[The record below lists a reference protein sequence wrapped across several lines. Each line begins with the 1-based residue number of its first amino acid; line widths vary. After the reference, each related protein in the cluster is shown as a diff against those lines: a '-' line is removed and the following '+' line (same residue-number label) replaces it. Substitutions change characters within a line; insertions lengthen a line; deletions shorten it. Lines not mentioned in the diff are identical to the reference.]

1 MNDKHGRDRVKLFRE
16 IRQGWLVRLIRNYDR
31 CCSLNIDTI
40 FLPLV
45 LRSLTLLIND
55 WCCYLVSPTLPL
67 RPHACTGICLI
78 LARWQYD
85 EMYQKILFNRGAG
98 SRFSQCRL
106 RLCCSRKLIQFSR
119 QLHVTTKI
127 TFSVIKPSSCVNRLE
142 RQVLAMCTMCLQL
155 CRRNVFAN
163 NKQDVFASF
172 SNVCRPFPPRSP
184 NQSKRCW
191 NILIIYISAF
201 LLRVFTS
208 TKHTPSDWILKR

>member
-1 MNDKHGRDRVKLFRE
+1 M
-16 IRQGWLVRLIRNYDR
+16 
-31 CCSLNIDTI
+31 IDVVI
-40 FLPLV
+40 
-45 LRSLTLLIND
+45 
-55 WCCYLVSPTLPL
+55 WY
-67 RPHACTGICLI
+67 
-78 LARWQYD
+78 
-85 EMYQKILFNRGAG
+85 
-98 SRFSQCRL
+98 
-106 RLCCSRKLIQFSR
+106 R
-119 QLHVTTKI
+119 QLSRLGPTPAQESVWYWLDGNMMRCIRKYYSTGERAVDLANADCAFAVPANWFNFLDNYMLQPKI
-127 TFSVIKPSSCVNRLE
+127 TFSVINPSSCVNRLE

>member
-1 MNDKHGRDRVKLFRE
+1 MNDKHGWDTAKLFWE
-16 IRQGWLVRLIRNYDR
+16 MRQSWLVRLIRNYDR

-78 LARWQYD
+78 LARWRYD
-85 EMYQKILFNRGAG
+85 MYQKILFNRRAECWYGP
-98 SRFSQCRL
+98 CWL
-106 RLCCSRKLIQFSR
+106 RLCCARKPIRFSR

-127 TFSVIKPSSCVNRLE
+127 TFSDIKPSFCVNRLE
-142 RQVLAMCTMCLQL
+142 QHLSALCTICFVTSPPE
-155 CRRNVFAN
+155 CVR
-163 NKQDVFASF
+163 KQQAKLFCFS

-191 NILIIYISAF
+191 NLLIIYISAS

-208 TKHTPSDWILKR
+208 TKHTPSDWIPKR